1 MDAKQLHD
9 YIIVPVLDHLGMD
22 SLSARLLILGTAL
35 IESDLSSIRQ
45 RGGGPAMGLW
55 QMEPNT
61 HDDIWANWLVVKPDI
76 TRRVTELMNVR
87 WPIGA
92 SQMMGNNYYACAMAR
107 LHYWRLPS
115 PLPAPDNPERLAR
128 YYKLFYNTYLGATKE
143 KKAIKLMKMAIA
155 LVSP

>member
-22 SLSARLLILGTAL
+22 SLSARLLILGTAM
-35 IESDLSSIRQ
+35 IESDLSSVRQ
-45 RGGGPAMGLW
+45 RGGGPALGLW
-55 QMEPNT
+55 QMEPST

-76 TRRVTELMNVR
+76 THRVTELMNVR

-107 LHYWRLPS
+107 LHYWRRPS
-115 PLPAPDNPERLAR
+115 PLPAPDDPVRLAR
-128 YYKLFYNTYLGATKE
+128 YYKLFYNTYLGVTKE
-143 KKAIKLMKMAIA
+143 KKAIKLMKLAIL